1 MTPKSSRAQEL
12 PVQIEKRSVPAGFV
26 DSVQA
31 LDATAFLQLAEL
43 AQAFDYAGKVD
54 CAQFGIAPGE
64 SLGDQAQIGLG
75 KVRVEIEPPQGRSQA
90 ARFMPEASHKRQLDF
105 RRTFLGKIALAV
117 HVKP

>member
-1 MTPKSSRAQEL
+1 LTPKSSRAQEL

-64 SLGDQAQIGLG
+64 SVGDQAQNWLG

>member
-1 MTPKSSRAQEL
+1 MTPKGSVTQEL

-31 LDATAFLQLAEL
+31 LDATAFFQLAEL

-75 KVRVEIEPPQGRSQA
+75 KVRVEVEPPQGRGQA
-90 ARFMPEASHKRQLDF
+90 DRFVPKAGYQ
-105 RRTFLGKIALAV
+105 G
-117 HVKP
+117 